1 MAIQWPLREPVKLL
15 RFRKSGLTQWA
26 IHCQTRRDRDSNEQI
41 SDNTGNRA
49 LHGKP
54 TGSPRSRGRG
64 TLHLSAYHQVQA
76 AYRWSCQSD
85 SPASALG
92 SRANTH
98 KCLLLRSSVQALAES
113 SCGATDATI
122 RECLIDD
129 INESLISLATLK
141 GWDTAPIHKLHA
153 EIVKRE
159 YQFSG
164 TSGRPLKNPSNT
176 LTASAAWNTDQY
188 INIGVL
194 VQRSKDTPHEFFT
207 ATRIGISLGLF
218 ESLLGPV
225 EWVNEKTVRLYQT
238 NKRDYWE
245 IDTSSR
251 EVIFHYPRA
260 ESNDAHGQFDLAKMY
275 IDGWIVEQDFEQA
288 RLWLERAAAQGF
300 SRAVKLLQRMINGDE
315 NLADPVMNSKK

>member
-1 MAIQWPLREPVKLL
+1 MSKYLTTLEIVPSTERLQAHCVREAAVLYIYLLTTKCKLL
-15 RFRKSGLTQWA
+15 TGGIAKVILQQA
-26 IHCQTRRDRDSNEQI
+26 PVEAEQTHTNVCSYAHPFTR
-41 SDNTGNRA
+41 
-49 LHGKP
+49 L
-54 TGSPRSRGRG
+54 
-64 TLHLSAYHQVQA
+64 
-76 AYRWSCQSD
+76 QSL
-85 SPASALG
+85 PA
-92 SRANTH
+92 
-98 KCLLLRSSVQALAES
+98 
-113 SCGATDATI
+113 GATDATI
-122 RECLIDD
+122 RQCLIDD

-141 GWDTAPIHKLHA
+141 GWDTDPIHKLHA
-153 EIVKRE
+153 EIVKRD

-275 IDGWIVEQDFEQA
+275 IDGWIVEQDLEQA

-300 SRAVKLLQRMINGDE
+300 SRAVKLLQRMNNDDE